1 MKMPLTAIV
10 LIFEFTRVGHDF
22 LIPISLAVTGSVSAF
37 HLCVER
43 KTQPTWRAHHED
55 IPIGTGD
62 PVLNRV
68 RAATR
73 FSLVHNICTP
83 LRTPMN
89 RRRAKWTTS

>member
-1 MKMPLTAIV
+1 MDQTWKHELIGSPAFLASSMKMPLTAIV
-10 LIFEFTRVGHDF
+10 LIFEFTRVGHDL

-43 KTQPTWRAHHED
+43 KTQRTRRAHYED

-73 FSLVHNICTP
+73 FFS
-83 LRTPMN
+83 
-89 RRRAKWTTS
+89 A

>member
-1 MKMPLTAIV
+1 METRADRKRGISG
-10 LIFEFTRVGHDF
+10 IFDEDAADRDRSDLRVYPSGTNF

-37 HLCVER
+37 HLCVEC

-68 RAATR
+68 R
-73 FSLVHNICTP
+73 V
-83 LRTPMN
+83 LRIL
-89 RRRAKWTTS
+89 

>member
-1 MKMPLTAIV
+1 MDQTWKHELIGSAAFLASSMKMPLTAID

-43 KTQPTWRAHHED
+43 KTQPAWRAHHED

-73 FSLVHNICTP
+73 FFS
-83 LRTPMN
+83 
-89 RRRAKWTTS
+89 A

>member
-1 MKMPLTAIV
+1 MDQTWKHELIGSAAFLASSMKMPLTAIV

-73 FSLVHNICTP
+73 FFS
-83 LRTPMN
+83 
-89 RRRAKWTTS
+89 A

>member
-1 MKMPLTAIV
+1 METRADRKRGISGIFDEDAADRDRSDLRVYQCRARL
-10 LIFEFTRVGHDF
+10 LIA
-22 LIPISLAVTGSVSAF
+22 ISLAVTGSVSAF

-43 KTQPTWRAHHED
+43 KTQRTRRAHYED

-73 FSLVHNICTP
+73 FFS
-83 LRTPMN
+83 
-89 RRRAKWTTS
+89 A

>member
-1 MKMPLTAIV
+1 METRADRKRGISC
-10 LIFEFTRVGHDF
+10 IFDEDAADRDRSDLEFTRVGHDL

-55 IPIGTGD
+55 ISIGTGD

-73 FSLVHNICTP
+73 FFS
-83 LRTPMN
+83 
-89 RRRAKWTTS
+89 A

>member
-1 MKMPLTAIV
+1 VDQTWKHELIGSAAFLASSMKMPLTAIV

-43 KTQPTWRAHHED
+43 KTQAPWRAHHED
-55 IPIGTGD
+55 IPMGTGD
-62 PVLNRV
+62 PVLHRV

-73 FSLVHNICTP
+73 FFS
-83 LRTPMN
+83 
-89 RRRAKWTTS
+89 A